1 MHLSTQNALIL
12 TGASHGIGR
21 ALALQLAALQCPLV
35 LNARNEAA
43 LTTVA
48 ETCRKACSAVAAV
61 PGDISHSAT
70 ARALAERAQEL
81 TPRLGGFIH
90 AAGVLAP
97 GPALWELSP
106 EHFQQVLGASL
117 TGSFALIQACVP
129 LLRQNKHGLTVF
141 FGSGAAEK
149 TQPGIAAYCAAK
161 AGEEHLARQ
170 LAAEAPE
177 LSVVVYRPGIVDT
190 QMQTEARQAHGHS
203 APALRRVFVS
213 WKEQGQLITPERS
226 AQGLCHILQTD
237 TPLEGQT
244 LDIRSL

>member
-1 MHLSTQNALIL
+1 MHLTPQNALIL

-21 ALALQLAALQCPLV
+21 ALALQLAALHCPLV

-43 LTTVA
+43 LATVA
-48 ETCRKACSAVAAV
+48 QMCRESHSGIVAV
-61 PGDISHSAT
+61 PGDISHAAT
-70 ARALAERAQEL
+70 ARALAEQAQGL
-81 TPRLGGFIH
+81 SPQLGGFIH

-97 GPALWELSP
+97 GPAIWELSP

-129 LLRQNKHGLTVF
+129 LLRQKGQGLAVF

-177 LSVVVYRPGIVDT
+177 LSVLVYRPGIVDT
-190 QMQTEARQAHGHS
+190 QMQTEARHAHGHS
-203 APALRRVFVS
+203 ASALRRVFVP
-213 WKEQGQLITPERS
+213 WKEQDQLITPEHS
-226 AQGLCHILQTD
+226 AQGLCHILQAK

-244 LDIRSL
+244 LDVRSL